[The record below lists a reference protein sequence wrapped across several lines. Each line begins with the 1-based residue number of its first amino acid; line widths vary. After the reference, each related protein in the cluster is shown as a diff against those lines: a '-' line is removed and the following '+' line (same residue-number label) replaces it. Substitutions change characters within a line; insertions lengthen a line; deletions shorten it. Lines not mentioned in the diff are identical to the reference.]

1 MKPALGLAF
10 LLMLSASATA
20 YSPISDG
27 WQSSSPREEIQP
39 AFGRTDHAKTESD
52 PELSIDTLDREGTQ
66 GSWKKAFRITGGSH
80 YRFSVLQTTKNV
92 PLTRR
97 SAIVKIT
104 WQDATGRLVANDNPT
119 NRKWLRSGTSTHRPD
134 YPMTERDA
142 GRGWTEVSDT
152 YRAPTKATQALVE
165 LIFRWAP
172 PRSSVRWKKISL
184 DAVAAPQKRIV
195 RLASVHFQPRTK
207 ERTLKANREAYAPL
221 VAEAAEKNADFV
233 VLGET
238 IGVYA
243 TGKTYA
249 EVSESIPGPST
260 EYFGKLAKQ
269 HDLYLVVGL
278 NEREKHLI
286 YNVAVLIGPDGKV
299 VGKYRKTCLPRGEAD
314 GGITPGDSY
323 PVFQTRFGKV
333 GMMVCYDAFFPEVA
347 RQLTING
354 AEVIALPVW
363 GCNPELAAA
372 RATENHVYLVS
383 STYTDHNQN
392 WIKTAIFNHEGTMIR
407 QARKWGEVIVAEVD
421 LNARTHWHGLGDFKA
436 RIDRARPQWTVERP

>member
-1 MKPALGLAF
+1 MKTGLNTMF
-10 LLMLSASATA
+10 LLALCVSATV
-20 YSPISDG
+20 YSPANDG
-27 WQSSSPREEIQP
+27 WHCSSPREEIRP
-39 AFGRTDHAKTESD
+39 AFGRTDVGDSKTG
-52 PELSIDTLDREGTQ
+52 PELSIDTVDREGTQ
-66 GSWKKAFRITGGSH
+66 GTWQRTFKIKGGRH
-80 YRFSVLQTTKNV
+80 YRFRALLTTRNV
-92 PLTRR
+92 SLPRR
-97 SAIVKIT
+97 SVVAKIT
-104 WQDATGRLVANDNPT
+104 WQNANGQLVPNDNPT

-142 GRGWTEVSDT
+142 GSGWTEVSDT
-152 YRAPTKATQALVE
+152 YRAPVKATRALVE
-165 LIFRWAP
+165 LKFRWAP
-172 PRSSVRWKKISL
+172 PRSSVRWKQVSL
-184 DAVAAPQKRIV
+184 AAVPAPKKRIV
-195 RLASVHFQPRTK
+195 RLASVHFKPRTK
-207 ERTLKANREAYAPL
+207 ERTLKANRESYAPFI
-221 VAEAAEKNADFV
+221 AEAAKKNADLV

-249 EVSESIPGPST
+249 EVAEPIPGPST
-260 EYFGKLAKQ
+260 DYFGQLAKQ
-269 HDLYLVVGL
+269 HDLYIVVGL
-278 NEREKHLI
+278 NERDGHLI
-286 YNVAVLIGPDGKV
+286 YNVAVLVGPDGKV

-314 GGITPGDSY
+314 GGITPGNSY

-392 WIKTAIFNHEGTMIR
+392 WIKTAIFSHEGEMIE
-407 QARKWGEVIVAEVD
+407 QAKEWAEVIVAEVD

-436 RIDRARPQWTVERP
+436 RIARGRPEWTVEK